1 MPRPNQSSLVTITLF
16 LLLIAFITGTPTDTS
31 HAQSDKPPSTSLA
44 IRTPVP
50 YQVLQRTGFVP
61 HRAHE
66 HAPGGPARG
75 FADVVIRID
84 SKIQPSD
91 RIRWRVQR
99 QTDAFGRDT
108 DWSDAAVIQ
117 PESPLTV
124 KARVPAGGWYR
135 LEVMIRH
142 EDGSASQ
149 GAVGPIGVGDLF
161 VVAGQSYAANS
172 NDERQQVTE
181 PQQRVAAF
189 DLATGQWR
197 IANDPQPIPDGST
210 SGSIWPHFGDLLVPN
225 LQVPVGLANVAW
237 GGTATTQWM
246 PGESLHNRLIEVGKT
261 LGPFRAL
268 FWQQGESDVIA
279 KTTSE
284 QYVQRLTTIRQA
296 AVDAWGFA
304 PPWLLAK
311 STLHPVVY
319 NDSLGE
325 DRIRRAIDQ
334 LILLPGFRPGPDTD
348 VLGGENRGDKD
359 SKKHFSPIG
368 QRRAAQLWF
377 AAAWQELNRPRP
389 DHETLLETIDELK
402 LHEPAWASPVVL
414 RESSILLRAD
424 DNAPPVAR
432 LAFPAAEILEIASA
446 DRQHRFELGR
456 DVTLDEDR
464 QTLRFSDTR
473 SVSAIRAQELFP
485 PEGAPN
491 SYRHRVDHPDQ
502 NLLYNPGRWFHDRDI
517 EITYRRKSEIDDTDK
532 SLVARPDTPENTLL
546 PKTLARLR
554 AGQPLTLGIAGDSI
568 STGLDASGLV
578 HAPPHQPGYPDLVA
592 AHLQSHFRSEINL
605 VNRAVSGTSIATGL
619 SDQSQMLAQ
628 NPHCLIVAF
637 GMNDVGRRDPQWFGE
652 QVKDYVDRARTANP
666 DLELILVSPMLGN
679 AEWIHTPRD
688 MFALYRDQLKPLVG
702 PGVALADVTAVWERL
717 LRSKHDL
724 DLTGNGLNHPNDFGH
739 RLYAQAVLAPLIPSD
754 LFATTR

>member
-1 MPRPNQSSLVTITLF
+1 MPRPNQSSLATIAR
-16 LLLIAFITGTPTDTS
+16 LLLPIALITGILTNIG
-31 HAQSDKPPSTSLA
+31 HAQSDQPPYTPLA

-75 FADVVIRID
+75 FADVIIRID
-84 SKIQPSD
+84 SKKRPGD
-91 RIRWRVQR
+91 KIRWRVQR

-108 DWSDAAVIQ
+108 DWSDAVIIQ
-117 PESPLTV
+117 AESPLTL
-124 KARVPAGGWYR
+124 KARVRAGGWYR
-135 LEVMIRH
+135 LEVMVRH
-142 EDGSASQ
+142 EDGSASL

-237 GGTATTQWM
+237 GGTASTQWM
-246 PGESLHNRLIEVGKT
+246 PGESLHNRLIEVGKK

-279 KTTSE
+279 KTTTE

-304 PPWLLAK
+304 PPWLVAK

-325 DRIRRAIDQ
+325 DRIRKAIDQ
-334 LILLPGFRPGPDTD
+334 LILRPGFRPGPDTD

-389 DHETLLETIDELK
+389 DHEALLETIDELK
-402 LHEPAWASPVVL
+402 LDEPAWASPVVR
-414 RESSILLRAD
+414 RESSILLQPD
-424 DNAPPVAR
+424 DKTPPVAR
-432 LAFPAAEILEIASA
+432 LAFPAAEIFEITSA
-446 DRQHRFELGR
+446 DRRHRFEIGR
-456 DVTLDEDR
+456 DVTLGDDR
-464 QTLRFSDTR
+464 QTLSFANTG
-473 SVSAIRAQELFP
+473 SVPAILAQELFP
-485 PEGAPN
+485 PKGPPTAT
-491 SYRHRVDHPDQ
+491 
-502 NLLYNPGRWFHDRDI
+502 DI
-517 EITYRRKSEIDDTDK
+517 ASITLTKTCFTTPAAGSTTAMSKS
-532 SLVARPDTPENTLL
+532 P
-546 PKTLARLR
+546 
-554 AGQPLTLGIAGDSI
+554 IA
-568 STGLDASGLV
+568 
-578 HAPPHQPGYPDLVA
+578 
-592 AHLQSHFRSEINL
+592 
-605 VNRAVSGTSIATGL
+605 ATGP
-619 SDQSQMLAQ
+619 SMMQTS
-628 NPHCLIVAF
+628 H
-637 GMNDVGRRDPQWFGE
+637 
-652 QVKDYVDRARTANP
+652 
-666 DLELILVSPMLGN
+666 S
-679 AEWIHTPRD
+679 
-688 MFALYRDQLKPLVG
+688 
-702 PGVALADVTAVWERL
+702 
-717 LRSKHDL
+717 S
-724 DLTGNGLNHPNDFGH
+724 
-739 RLYAQAVLAPLIPSD
+739 LAPIPTLPPSSPN
-754 LFATTR
+754 LSLAYAPACR